1 MKRGARLLLVLAA
14 GAAWIIF
21 GDAPSGVTGDSRAF
35 AVEPAQADESVL
47 YYQDPD
53 GLPSYSAAPKQ
64 TADGRPYRAV
74 HAGED
79 GGVAPAKPDA
89 AKMVAPDRPRKIR
102 YYRNP
107 MGLPDISK
115 TPKKD
120 SMGMDYIPVYEGE
133 QDDSTTITLTPGR
146 QQRSGVATEKAST
159 RVLSVPVRAPGTI
172 QLDERRISV
181 VSVRAEAFVDAVENV
196 TTGSEVKRGQPL
208 LRLYSPAIVSAAA
221 EFLSVLN
228 GRLGA
233 SAVNGSRQ
241 RLLNLGVTQELLA
254 QIEKTREIP
263 LSFAWTAP
271 RDGIVLERNVVDG
284 QRAMP
289 GDVLFRVADHSVVWA
304 LVDIAER
311 DLALVA
317 AGQKV
322 VLRTSTYGSQVFEG
336 VVALVYPHL
345 NPATRSTRVRVEL
358 KNDALLLRPDMYVE
372 AQIDTGNDTPVV
384 AVPESAVVDSG
395 SRQIV
400 IVSSGE
406 GRFDP
411 RPVSLGRRG
420 GGYVE
425 VLEGI
430 KHGDN
435 VVTTANFLIDAES
448 NLKAA
453 LQSISGEGTAP

>member
-1 MKRGARLLLVLAA
+1 LLILAA
-14 GAAWIIF
+14 GAAWVSP
-21 GDAPSGVTGDSRAF
+21 GDAPSGVTGYSAAF
-35 AVEPAQADESVL
+35 AAEPAKAEESVL

-53 GLPSYSAAPKQ
+53 GLPSYSAVPKR
-64 TADGRPYRAV
+64 TADGRAYRAV

-79 GGVAPAKPDA
+79 GSLAPAKPDA
-89 AKMVAPDRPRKIR
+89 AKMAAPDGPRKIR

-133 QDDSTTITLTPGR
+133 LDDSTTITLTPGK
-146 QQRSGVATEKAST
+146 QQRLGVATEKAST

-181 VSVRAEAFVDAVENV
+181 VSVRAEAFVDTVENV

-228 GRLGA
+228 GRLGPA
-233 SAVNGSRQ
+233 AVNGSRQ
-241 RLLNLGVTQELLA
+241 RLLNLGVTLELLA
-254 QIEKTREIP
+254 QIEGTREIP

-271 RDGIVLERNVVDG
+271 RDGVVLERNVVDG

-289 GDVLFRVADHSVVWA
+289 GDVLFKVADHSVVWA

-311 DLALVA
+311 DLGLIAV
-317 AGQKV
+317 GQKV
-322 VLRTSTYGSQVFEG
+322 ALRTSTYGSRIFEG

-345 NPATRSTRVRVEL
+345 NPATRSTRVRIEL
-358 KNDALLLRPDMYVE
+358 KNDGLLLRPDMYVE
-372 AQIDTGNDTPVV
+372 AQIDTGHDTPVLT
-384 AVPESAVVDSG
+384 VPESAVIDSG

-411 RPVSLGRRG
+411 RAVTLGRRG
-420 GGYVE
+420 DGYVE
-425 VLEGI
+425 ILSGI
-430 KHGDN
+430 KDGDN

-453 LQSISGEGTAP
+453 LQSISGEGAAQ